1 MNAHIEVGG
10 VNEMDTAIRDSTRIG
25 FGEGVFRELLESA
38 PYALVVVDEG
48 GRMVLVNG
56 QTERLFGYARDELL
70 GQPVENLLPERFR
83 ASHRHHRARFVA
95 NPVLRPLDDRLE
107 LYGLR
112 RDGGEFPAEISLS
125 PLVCQEG
132 LYISAAV
139 RDISQRR
146 HREDELRELSEALLS
161 TREEERAR
169 ISHAIHDELGQ
180 ALTGLKIDVAWLQ
193 RHLGPDQT
201 ALLEKTRAMSELID
215 ATVQTVRQIA
225 AALRPGILDDVGLVA
240 ALEWQIQEFQA
251 RTGIQCQLTGG
262 LEESA
267 LDADRSTAAFRIFQ
281 EALTNVARH
290 AQATRL
296 EAGLEETATHF
307 ILQVRDNGRGI
318 APSEIGHPKSIGL
331 LGMRERARQ
340 WGGTLE
346 IQGAPGSGTTL
357 TLRLRL
363 GYG

>member
-1 MNAHIEVGG
+1 
-10 VNEMDTAIRDSTRIG
+10 MDTAVQDSTGTG

-48 GRMVLVNG
+48 GRIVLVNA

-83 ASHRHHRARFVA
+83 DSHREHRAGFVA
-95 NPVLRPLDDRLE
+95 DPVVRPMDDRPD

-125 PLVCQEG
+125 PLVCQGE

-139 RDISQRR
+139 RGISQRKR
-146 HREDELRELSEALLS
+146 REDELRELSEALLS
-161 TREEERAR
+161 MREEERAR

-180 ALTGLKIDVAWLQ
+180 ALTGLKMDVAWLQ

-201 ALLEKTRAMSELID
+201 ALREKTRAMSELID

-240 ALEWQIQEFQA
+240 AVEWQLQEFEA
-251 RTGIQCQLTGG
+251 RSGIQCQLTGNV
-262 LEESA
+262 EESA

-296 EAGLEETATHF
+296 EVSLEETATHLT
-307 ILQVRDNGRGI
+307 LQVRDNGRGI
-318 APSEIGHPKSIGL
+318 APTEISHPKSIGL

-346 IQGAPGSGTTL
+346 IQGAPGSGTML
-357 TLRLRL
+357 TLRLPL